1 MAHRTT
7 HQLAT
12 STLVPFAQA
21 SLPQVELWTLTPVQA
36 PQPAAQPVQ
45 PDQPIQPVQPVAV
58 ESRNAEPAAPGG
70 AIDTQHQLLAL
81 KQKLEEAVGECEQ
94 LQSSLT
100 SQQQLEQLLLQ
111 GRTHLHDLRARLQHM
126 TAERDRLQIELSER
140 QTEHQHES
148 ERLQIQLGEM
158 TNAAFLQRMLAEQ
171 RERDMRAKQQDQQ
184 QQIDALDEQLQHTVA
199 ERDGLAAQL
208 EQDQAAYRQ
217 FADERADERYTFERL
232 LAEATSNQ
240 RDMVQ
245 ELDEK
250 RQQLETLREAAIRAQ
265 SLARE
270 IMRAHEKIPVESL
283 KF

>member
-12 STLVPFAQA
+12 TAVVPFAQA
-21 SLPQVELWTLTPVQA
+21 PLPQVELWTLTPVQP
-36 PQPAAQPVQ
+36 PQIEQAQPSA
-45 PDQPIQPVQPVAV
+45 QPVAV
-58 ESRNAEPAAPGG
+58 ESRNVDPPVPTG
-70 AIDTQHQLLAL
+70 AIDALQQLIAL
-81 KQKLEEAVGECEQ
+81 KKKLEDAARECEH
-94 LQSSLT
+94 LEGTLT
-100 SQQQLEQLLLQ
+100 SQQQLEHLLLQ
-111 GRTHLHDLRARLQHM
+111 GRTHLQDLRARLQQV
-126 TAERDRLQIELSER
+126 TAERDRLRIELSER
-140 QTEHQHES
+140 QTAHQQEA

-171 RERDMRAKQQDQQ
+171 RERDMRSKQQDQQ
-184 QQIDALDEQLQHTVA
+184 QQIDALDEQLQYTVA

-208 EQDQAAYRQ
+208 AQQEAAHRR
-217 FADERADERYTFERL
+217 FADERADERFTLERL

-250 RQQLETLREAAIRAQ
+250 RQQLETLREAAMRAQ

>member
-1 MAHRTT
+1 
-7 HQLAT
+7 
-12 STLVPFAQA
+12 VPFAQA
-21 SLPQVELWTLTPVQA
+21 SLPQVELWTLTPVQ
-36 PQPAAQPVQ
+36 PPAQPVETQ
-45 PDQPIQPVQPVAV
+45 PSAQPVAV
-58 ESRNAEPAAPGG
+58 ESRNVDPPVPTG
-70 AIDTQHQLLAL
+70 AIDSLQQLIAL
-81 KQKLEEAVGECEQ
+81 KKKLEDAASECEQ
-94 LQSSLT
+94 LQGTLT
-100 SQQQLEQLLLQ
+100 SQQQLEHLLQQ
-111 GRTHLHDLRARLQHM
+111 GRTHLQDLRTRLQQM
-126 TAERDRLQIELSER
+126 TAERDRLQIELNDR
-140 QTEHQHES
+140 QTAHQHEV

-171 RERDMRAKQQDQQ
+171 GERDMRSKQQDQQ
-184 QQIDALDEQLQHTVA
+184 QQIDALDEQLQYTAA
-199 ERDGLAAQL
+199 ERDGLTAQL
-208 EQDQAAYRQ
+208 AQQEAAHRQ
-217 FADERADERYTFERL
+217 FAEERTDERFTFERL

>member
-21 SLPQVELWTLTPVQA
+21 PLPQVELWTLTPVQ
-36 PQPAAQPVQ
+36 PIQPAQPAQPVE
-45 PDQPIQPVQPVAV
+45 PVQPIAV
-58 ESRNAEPAAPGG
+58 ENRKAEPTAASG
-70 AIDTQHQLLAL
+70 AIDTQQQLLAL
-81 KQKLEEAVGECEQ
+81 KQKLEEAVGECEH
-94 LQSSLT
+94 LQGSLT

-111 GRTHLHDLRARLQHM
+111 GRTHLQDLRTRLQHM
-126 TAERDRLQIELSER
+126 TAERDRLQIELSDR
-140 QTEHQHES
+140 QTAHQHEV
-148 ERLQIQLGEM
+148 ERVQIQLGEM

-171 RERDMRAKQQDQQ
+171 RDRDTRAKQQDQQ
-184 QQIDALDEQLQHTVA
+184 QQIDALDEQLQNTVA
-199 ERDGLAAQL
+199 ERDSLTAQL
-208 EQDQAAYRQ
+208 EQHEAAHRR
-217 FADERADERYTFERL
+217 FADERADERFTFERL

-250 RQQLETLREAAIRAQ
+250 RQQLETLREAAMRAQ

>member
-12 STLVPFAQA
+12 TAVVPFAQA
-21 SLPQVELWTLTPVQA
+21 PLPQVELWTLTPVQA
-36 PQPAAQPVQ
+36 PHIEQAQP
-45 PDQPIQPVQPVAV
+45 PAQPVAV
-58 ESRNAEPAAPGG
+58 ESRTVDPPVPTG
-70 AIDTQHQLLAL
+70 AIDALQQLIAL
-81 KQKLEEAVGECEQ
+81 KKKLEDAASECEH
-94 LQSSLT
+94 LEGTLT
-100 SQQQLEQLLLQ
+100 SQQQLEHLLLQ
-111 GRTHLHDLRARLQHM
+111 GRTHLQDLRARLQQV

-140 QTEHQHES
+140 QTAHQQEA

-171 RERDMRAKQQDQQ
+171 RERDMRSKQQDQQ
-184 QQIDALDEQLQHTVA
+184 QQIDALDEQLQYTVA
-199 ERDGLAAQL
+199 ERDSLTAQL
-208 EQDQAAYRQ
+208 AQQEAEHRR
-217 FADERADERYTFERL
+217 FADERADERFTLERL

-250 RQQLETLREAAIRAQ
+250 RQQLETLREAAMRAQ

>member
-12 STLVPFAQA
+12 TTVVPFAQA
-21 SLPQVELWTLTPVQA
+21 PLPQVELWTLTPVQS
-36 PQPAAQPVQ
+36 PQP
-45 PDQPIQPVQPVAV
+45 PVQPVEQAQPWAQPAAV
-58 ESRNAEPAAPGG
+58 ESRNVEPAVPTG
-70 AIDTQHQLLAL
+70 ALDSQQQLIAL
-81 KQKLEEAVGECEQ
+81 KKKLEDAVSECEQ
-94 LQSSLT
+94 LQGTLT
-100 SQQQLEQLLLQ
+100 SQQQLEHLLLL
-111 GRTHLHDLRARLQHM
+111 GRTHLHDLRARLQQM
-126 TAERDRLQIELSER
+126 TAERDRLQIELSDR
-140 QTEHQHES
+140 QSAHQHEL

-171 RERDMRAKQQDQQ
+171 RERDIRSKQEHQQ
-184 QQIDALDEQLQHTVA
+184 QQIDALDELLQNTVA
-199 ERDGLAAQL
+199 ERDGLTAQL
-208 EQDQAAYRQ
+208 EQQESTHRR
-217 FADERADERYTFERL
+217 FAEERTDERFTFERL

-250 RQQLETLREAAIRAQ
+250 RQQLETLREAAMRAQ

>member
-12 STLVPFAQA
+12 STLAPFAQA
-21 SLPQVELWTLTPVQA
+21 PLPQVELWTLPPVHRL
-36 PQPAAQPVQ
+36 
-45 PDQPIQPVQPVAV
+45 QPVQPVESLRPDAV
-58 ESRNAEPAAPGG
+58 ESRNAEPVATSG
-70 AIDTQHQLLAL
+70 AIDTQQQLFAL
-81 KQKLEEAVGECEQ
+81 KHKLEEAVGECEQ

-111 GRTHLHDLRARLQHM
+111 GRTHLQDLRARLQHT
-126 TAERDRLQIELSER
+126 TAERDRLQIELSDR
-140 QTEHQHES
+140 QTAHQHEV

-171 RERDMRAKQQDQQ
+171 RERDTRAKQQDQQ
-184 QQIDALDEQLQHTVA
+184 QQIDALDEQLQNTVA
-199 ERDGLAAQL
+199 ERDSLTVQL
-208 EQDQAAYRQ
+208 EQHEASHRQ
-217 FADERADERYTFERL
+217 FADERADERFTFERL
-232 LAEATSNQ
+232 LAQATSNQ

-250 RQQLETLREAAIRAQ
+250 RQQLETLREAAMRAQ

>member
-12 STLVPFAQA
+12 TTVVPFAQA
-21 SLPQVELWTLTPVQA
+21 PLPQVELWTLTPVQP
-36 PQPAAQPVQ
+36 PQPLA
-45 PDQPIQPVQPVAV
+45 PIEQAYPSAPPVAM
-58 ESRNAEPAAPGG
+58 ESRNVDPPVPTG
-70 AIDTQHQLLAL
+70 ALDSLQQLIAL
-81 KQKLEEAVGECEQ
+81 KKKLEDAASDCEQ
-94 LQSSLT
+94 LEGSLT
-100 SQQQLEQLLLQ
+100 SQQQLEHLLLQ
-111 GRTHLHDLRARLQHM
+111 GRTHLQDLRARLQQM
-126 TAERDRLQIELSER
+126 TAERDRLQIELADR
-140 QTEHQHES
+140 QTAHQHEV
-148 ERLQIQLGEM
+148 ERMQIQVGEM

-184 QQIDALDEQLQHTVA
+184 QQIDALDEQLQYTVA
-199 ERDGLAAQL
+199 ERDGLTARLQQQEAAH
-208 EQDQAAYRQ
+208 RQ
-217 FADERADERYTFERL
+217 FAEERTDERFTFERL